1 MQFLLQQANDIES
14 CQLNYKQSRKEISS
28 IYITNCWLYDSNSIF
43 VIDKDLMAN
52 SKTSKLTQSVHVG
65 SHGDPLFGGVVTPIY
80 PSAAYDYETEVRYPR
95 YYNTP
100 NQKAVVEKLVALEN
114 GEDGL
119 IFASG
124 MAAIMTSIFAMMK
137 AGDHILFQNDLY
149 GGTHHAALNEL
160 ERYGMEYSMVD
171 VSDLKSFEKGI
182 RKNTKVIYVE
192 TPSNPLLKITD
203 LTGIAKIAR
212 KHGVITII
220 DNTFASPVNQNPIDL
235 GIDIVTH
242 SGTKYIG
249 GHSDICCGAMIS
261 SKKLTEQIKQSA
273 LHFGASLDAQTCYL
287 VERSLKTIVL
297 RVRQQNANALALA
310 KFLENEP
317 RIGKVY
323 YPGLKTHPGHAIAK
337 KQMPGGF
344 GGMLSFEVKGNPHA
358 FVKKLKYIKR
368 AISLGGVESTITS
381 PVLTSHAKLT
391 TAERKAVGISDKL
404 LRFSVG
410 IEEAEDLINEIKQAL

>member
-1 MQFLLQQANDIES
+1 M
-14 CQLNYKQSRKEISS
+14 KKSS
-28 IYITNCWLYDSNSIF
+28 
-43 VIDKDLMAN
+43 A
-52 SKTSKLTQSVHVG
+52 SKLTLSVHAG
-65 SHGDPLFGGVVTPIY
+65 SIGDPLYGGVVTPIY

-119 IFASG
+119 IFSSG
-124 MAAIMTSIFAMMK
+124 MAAIMTSLFAMIK
-137 AGDHILFQNDLY
+137 AGDHVLFQNDLY
-149 GGTHHAALNEL
+149 GGTHHAAVHEL
-160 ERYGMEYSMVD
+160 ERYGMEYSKAD
-171 VSDLKSFEKGI
+171 VTDLKTFEKAI

-203 LTGIAKIAR
+203 LKGVSKLAKKYGIT
-212 KHGVITII
+212 TII

-249 GHSDICCGAMIS
+249 GHSDICCGAMVS

-273 LHFGASLDAQTCYL
+273 LHFGGSLDAQTCYL

-297 RVRQQNANALALA
+297 RVEKQNENALTISR
-310 KFLENEP
+310 FLEKEP
-317 RIGKVY
+317 RVDAVY
-323 YPGLKTHPGHAIAK
+323 YPGLKNHPGFAIAK

-344 GGMLSFEVKGNPHA
+344 GGMLSFEVKTNPDK
-358 FVKKLKYIKR
+358 FIKKLQYIKR
-368 AISLGGVESTITS
+368 AISLGGVESTITQ
-381 PVLTSHAKLT
+381 PVKTSHAKLT
-391 TAERKAVGISDKL
+391 AAERKAVGIKDNL
-404 LRFSVG
+404 LRLSVG
-410 IEEAEDLINEIKQAL
+410 IEDANDLIADIKQAL